1 MEKTFI
7 ITYHYPIEFKGTY
20 VVRAEDGMYAS
31 KKLEEYLR
39 KTYGEFVNASSTVM
53 EMVNG
58 ELKFI

>member
-7 ITYHYPIEFKGTY
+7 ITYHYPIELKGTY

-39 KTYGEFVNASSTVM
+39 KTYGEFNNANSTVM
-53 EMVNG
+53 EW
-58 ELKFI
+58 